1 MGMARTNYSAYM
13 AIKRQLLQIFKTEK
27 FENNKLPPESAL
39 AARLGISLVTLRE
52 ALLMLALEGYI
63 TKRHGSGNYIH
74 PSALDYENR
83 SYYFCDCLENDGY
96 ETDIKLMKHEVIPI
110 ADPEA
115 AEHLGIQLGDDVLQN
130 TLYYMADG
138 QPAIVTIGN
147 IPASILVR
155 EDLRVED
162 FHHVHVL
169 ISKYTHRDLA
179 HSLNEYLPMGLPE
192 DLVPV
197 FGLPAGTPIIGS
209 KQTFYD
215 VQDNPVLY
223 NTHYFYPNRYRV
235 KALQNWDLGK

>member
-1 MGMARTNYSAYM
+1 MARTNYSAYM

-52 ALLMLALEGYI
+52 SLLMLALEGYI

-83 SYYFCDCLENDGY
+83 SYYFCDCLQNDGY
-96 ETDIKLMKHEVIPI
+96 ETRIKLVKHETVPI
-110 ADPEA
+110 TDPEA
-115 AEHLGIQLGDDVLQN
+115 AEHLRINVGDNVLQN
-130 TLYYMADG
+130 HLHYMADG
-138 QPAIVTIGN
+138 RPAIVTIGSM
-147 IPASILVR
+147 PTAVLVR
-155 EDLRVED
+155 DDLKEED
-162 FHHVHVL
+162 FAHVHVL
-169 ISKYTHRDLA
+169 ISKYMHRDLA
-179 HSLNEYLPMGLPE
+179 HSLNEYCPLGLPE
-192 DLVPV
+192 ELAEVFDLEP
-197 FGLPAGTPIIGS
+197 GTPIISS

-223 NTHYFYPNRYRV
+223 NNHYFYPNLYRV